1 MLTALIAVAKAQVWR
16 TGRATHYGEDHTGQT
31 DGYSIHDGSCQFGN
45 LDPNIGTGW
54 VRLLNLRPRLFELG

>member
-1 MLTALIAVAKAQVWR
+1 MFAMLIFVMKAQGWR

-54 VRLLNLRPRLFELG
+54 VRLL